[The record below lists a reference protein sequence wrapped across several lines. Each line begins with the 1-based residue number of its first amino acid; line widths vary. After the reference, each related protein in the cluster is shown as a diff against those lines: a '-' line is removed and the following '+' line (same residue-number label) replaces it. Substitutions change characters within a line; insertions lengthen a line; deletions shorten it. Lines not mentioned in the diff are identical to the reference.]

1 MMPLRAFF
9 FVNQRTLFYKRALF
23 HTFDKEQGK
32 TYTRTVFKEGLM
44 KTARFLIVPVALW
57 AAVCFAPLKATAA
70 WDEYDDSQ
78 SHPLRFLA
86 YTSYP
91 AGFLTE
97 WLFFRP
103 FHVLVSATKPQE
115 EFFGHRP
122 HPGLFADPEPGYD
135 FGAPKRPSTPQAR
148 VARAAIPQEPVSE
161 KVTIQQV
168 PVEKILYKEVPKIVE
183 IERIIFPDI
192 AFRFDSSELTDLGK
206 GKIYLI
212 AQRIKEKSDVL
223 VSIEGHTDYIGSE
236 EYNQR
241 LGLRRA
247 QRVMKELAEIGID
260 PSRVS
265 VASLGESKPLVD
277 QQTEWARAVN
287 RRVEFTITPVK

>member
-1 MMPLRAFF
+1 
-9 FVNQRTLFYKRALF
+9 
-23 HTFDKEQGK
+23 
-32 TYTRTVFKEGLM
+32 M
-44 KTARFLIVPVALW
+44 KTARFLIVPVVLW

-70 WDEYDDSQ
+70 WDDYDDSQ
-78 SHPLRFLA
+78 ANPLRVLA
-86 YTSYP
+86 YTIYP
-91 AGFLTE
+91 VGVLFE
-97 WLFFRP
+97 WVLFRP
-103 FHVLVSATKPQE
+103 FHALVSGTKPQE
-115 EFFGHRP
+115 EIFGHRP
-122 HPGLFADPEPGYD
+122 HPAIFADPEPGYD
-135 FGAPKRPSTPQAR
+135 FGVSKRPATPSPR
-148 VARAAIPQEPVSE
+148 VPRAAIPQEPVSE

-168 PVEKILYKEVPKIVE
+168 PVEKILYKEVPKFVE
-183 IERIIFPDI
+183 VEKIIFPDI

-212 AQRIKEKSDVL
+212 AQKIKEKSDVL
-223 VSIEGHTDYIGSE
+223 VSIEGHTDYVGSE

-247 QRVMKELAEIGID
+247 QRVMKELADLGID

-265 VASLGESKPLVD
+265 VSSMGESKPLVD

>member
-1 MMPLRAFF
+1 
-9 FVNQRTLFYKRALF
+9 
-23 HTFDKEQGK
+23 
-32 TYTRTVFKEGLM
+32 M

-70 WDEYDDSQ
+70 WDEFDDSQ
-78 SHPLRFLA
+78 SHPLRYLA
-86 YTSYP
+86 YTFYP
-91 AGFLTE
+91 GGFLTE
-97 WLFFRP
+97 WLFFWP
-103 FHVLVSATKPQE
+103 FHFVVSATRPQE
-115 EFFGHRP
+115 AFFGHRP
-122 HPGLFADPEPGYD
+122 HPALFADPEPGYD
-135 FGAPKRPSTPQAR
+135 FGVPKRSATPQAR
-148 VARAAIPQEPVSE
+148 VPRVAASQEPVSE

-168 PVEKILYKEVPKIVE
+168 SVEKTVYKEVPKLVE
-183 IERIIFPDI
+183 VEKFIFPDI

-223 VSIEGHTDYIGSE
+223 VSIEGHTDYVGSE

-241 LGLRRA
+241 LGFRRA
-247 QRVMKELAEIGID
+247 QRVMKELAELGID

-265 VASLGESKPLVD
+265 VASLGESMPLVD

>member
-1 MMPLRAFF
+1 
-9 FVNQRTLFYKRALF
+9 
-23 HTFDKEQGK
+23 
-32 TYTRTVFKEGLM
+32 M

-57 AAVCFAPLKATAA
+57 AAVCFTPLKATAA
-70 WDEYDDSQ
+70 LDEYDDSQ
-78 SHPLRFLA
+78 SHPLRILA

-97 WLFFRP
+97 WLLFRP
-103 FHVLVSATKPQE
+103 FHFLVSATKPQE

-135 FGAPKRPSTPQAR
+135 FGVPKRRPTPQAK
-148 VARAAIPQEPVSE
+148 APRAAIPQEPVSE

-168 PVEKILYKEVPKIVE
+168 SVEKTVYKEVPKIIEVE
-183 IERIIFPDI
+183 KIVFPDI

-206 GKIYLI
+206 GKVYLI
-212 AQRIKEKSDVL
+212 AQKIKEKSDVL
-223 VSIEGHTDYIGSE
+223 VSIEGHTDYVGSE

-247 QRVMKELAEIGID
+247 QRVMKELADLGID
-260 PSRVS
+260 TSHAS
-265 VASLGESKPLVD
+265 VASFGASKPVVD